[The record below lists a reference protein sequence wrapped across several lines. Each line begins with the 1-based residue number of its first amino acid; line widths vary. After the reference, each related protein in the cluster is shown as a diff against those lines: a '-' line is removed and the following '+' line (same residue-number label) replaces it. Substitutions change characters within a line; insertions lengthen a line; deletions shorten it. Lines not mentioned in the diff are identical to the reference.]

1 VNIKEFLMF
10 RPILASLALSF
21 AATGLAAE
29 AAPQPQVAQPEEV
42 TQKSGVLLDKVVA
55 VINEGVVTQ
64 GELEEQI
71 AVITQRLR
79 EAKTALPA
87 APVLRT
93 QILERLVMQQVQL
106 QKAERAGMKVSDED
120 LNAALTELAKR
131 NGITYE
137 QLPAAVTA
145 SGLDWGIYRDDIRR
159 ELLLGQ
165 LHTREVRRLI
175 RVTPRELDQ
184 HIERIKRLP
193 DPDTEYSVSHILL
206 ALPPDATQAQVE
218 ELTKRAE
225 DIRVRARTEEFSTL
239 AVANSNSADAL
250 EGGLLDWRKGGELPT
265 IFQEVVVRLKP
276 GEISEP
282 LVYPNGIHLVRLNET
297 RGNLGDPIE
306 DQVHAR
312 HILMKTNELQD
323 DATVQLKLAGIRDRV
338 LKGEDFAVFASSL
351 SEDKASAP
359 NGGDLDWRSPDA
371 YAAEFSAALAKLS
384 DNEISMPFR
393 TEQFG
398 WHIVQLLGRRKFDTT
413 EESLR
418 DRAFQQLVES
428 RTDEETEMWL
438 RRLRDE
444 AYIETLM

>member
-1 VNIKEFLMF
+1 MF
-10 RPILASLALSF
+10 RPILASFALSF
-21 AATGLAAE
+21 AGTGLAAA
-29 AAPQPQVAQPEEV
+29 AAPQPEVAQPEVV

-71 AVITQRLR
+71 AIITQRLR
-79 EAKTALPA
+79 EAKTALPPA
-87 APVLRT
+87 QVLRT

-106 QKAERAGMKVSDED
+106 QKAERAGIKVSDED

-145 SGLDWGIYRDDIRR
+145 GGLDWGIYREDFRKEI
-159 ELLLGQ
+159 LLGQ
-165 LHTREVRRLI
+165 LHNREVRSKI

-193 DPDTEYSVSHILL
+193 DPDMEYSVSHILL

-218 ELTKRAE
+218 ELTRRAE
-225 DIRVRARTEEFSTL
+225 ELRVRARTEEFSTL
-239 AVANSNSADAL
+239 AVAHSNSADAL

-265 IFQEVVVRLKP
+265 IFQEVVVGLKP
-276 GEISEP
+276 GEVSEP
-282 LVYPNGIHLVRLNET
+282 LVYPNGIHLVRLNEK
-297 RGNLGDPIE
+297 RGNLADPIE

-323 DATVQLKLAGIRDRV
+323 DATVQLKLAGIRERV

-351 SEDKASAP
+351 SEDKGSAAK
-359 NGGDLDWRSPDA
+359 GGDLEWRSPDA
-371 YAAEFSAALAKLS
+371 YAREFSAALAKLS

-444 AYIETLM
+444 AYIEMSM

>member
-1 VNIKEFLMF
+1 MTIKELLMF
-10 RPILASLALSF
+10 RPLLASFALSF
-21 AATGLAAE
+21 AGAGVAAGAAPAAE
-29 AAPQPQVAQPEEV
+29 LAPPEEV

-79 EAKTALPA
+79 EAKTALPP
-87 APVLRT
+87 APTLRA

-106 QKAERAGMKVSDED
+106 QKAERTGIKVSDED
-120 LNAALTELAKR
+120 LNMALTNLADK
-131 NGITYE
+131 NGVTFE

-145 SGLDWGIYRDDIRR
+145 SGLDWGTFRDDIRKEILMR
-159 ELLLGQ
+159 Q
-165 LHTREVRRLI
+165 LWTKEVQRNI
-175 RVTPRELDQ
+175 RITPRELDQ

-193 DPDTEYSVSHILL
+193 DPDSEYSISHILL

-218 ELTKRAE
+218 QLVKRAE
-225 DIRVRARTEEFSTL
+225 EIRARAKTEEFSAL

-265 IFQEVVVRLKP
+265 IFQEVVVGLQP
-276 GEISEP
+276 GEVSEP
-282 LVYPNGIHLVRLNET
+282 LIDPNGVHLVRLNEK
-297 RGNLGDPIE
+297 RSDSNPIE

-323 DATVQLKLAGIRDRV
+323 DATVQLKLSGIRDRV

-351 SEDKASAP
+351 SEDKGTAA
-359 NGGDLDWRSPDA
+359 NGGDLEWRAPDL
-371 YAAEFSAALAKLS
+371 YEPEFSAAMAKLS
-384 DNEISMPFR
+384 DNEISMPFQ
-393 TEQFG
+393 TKYG

-418 DRAFQQLVES
+418 ERAYQQLVES
-428 RTDEETEMWL
+428 RADDETEMWL
-438 RRLRDE
+438 RQLRDE